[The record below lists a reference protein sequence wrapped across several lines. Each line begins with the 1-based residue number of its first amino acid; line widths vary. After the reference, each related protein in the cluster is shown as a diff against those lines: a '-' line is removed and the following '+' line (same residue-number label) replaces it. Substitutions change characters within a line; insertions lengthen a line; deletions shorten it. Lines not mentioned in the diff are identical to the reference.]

1 MLAVLLV
8 EPALIGIVGVGV
20 VGAGVV
26 GAGVVG
32 ADFLRLAGEGYVP
45 TGLDDNGGMSPN

>member
-8 EPALIGIVGVGV
+8 EPALIGIVGVRVGV
-20 VGAGVV
+20 
-26 GAGVVG
+26 GVVG

>member
-8 EPALIGIVGVGV
+8 EPALIGIVGVG
-20 VGAGVV
+20 GAGVV
-26 GAGVVG
+26 GPGVVG

-45 TGLDDNGGMSPN
+45 TGLDDNKGMSPY